1 MKFVT
6 EEVQMEEHKF
16 DNPIKGRITSL
27 EETLNKFIKESSTKQ
42 KQSESLIWDIKKG
55 YDRTFKAQA
64 SSIKQ
69 LDVQVGKIVEIV
81 QNRNSG
87 SLPSSDDV
95 KVISPKEYK
104 KEEVEVKKVVK
115 ELEIQRKVLESY
127 VPPTSFLVALEK
139 MPKYAKF
146 MKDLLT
152 NKAKFEETFIVTLN
166 ERCPFVLLNKIPL
179 KERSIEL
186 DIGDL
191 KPTYMFIELA
201 NKSTQYSKGIAQNV
215 NVHLDKFVFP
225 DDFVISGIE
234 EDYKDFQEVFMDDFF
249 VFDNTFDSYL
259 TNLSKMLARCDETN
273 LVLNWEKCYFMV
285 KEGIVLGHKVSSAW
299 IEVDKAKV
307 DVIAKLPY
315 PTNVLMKETKFIFDK
330 DCIKAFNILKKK
342 LTTTPIIN
350 SSDWNLDFEL
360 MCDASDYAVETVLG
374 QMVDKK
380 FKPVYYATKTVND
393 SPEHYTTTEKE
404 LLVVFYAFDKFWSYL
419 VVSKTIIYTDHYALK
434 IENPEL
440 EELDE
445 EAIRDSFP
453 NKHLMA
459 VHIKK
464 PEKDLWLKLF
474 RRKLK
479 TRWYEPYTATRVLPY
494 GTMEVIGKDE
504 ICFKVNGHRL
514 KKYYGVDTKTKDIDP
529 LFHTNA
535 EPI

>member
-1 MKFVT
+1 
-6 EEVQMEEHKF
+6 
-16 DNPIKGRITSL
+16 
-27 EETLNKFIKESSTKQ
+27 
-42 KQSESLIWDIKKG
+42 
-55 YDRTFKAQA
+55 
-64 SSIKQ
+64 
-69 LDVQVGKIVEIV
+69 
-81 QNRNSG
+81 
-87 SLPSSDDV
+87 
-95 KVISPKEYK
+95 
-104 KEEVEVKKVVK
+104 
-115 ELEIQRKVLESY
+115 
-127 VPPTSFLVALEK
+127 
-139 MPKYAKF
+139 
-146 MKDLLT
+146 
-152 NKAKFEETFIVTLN
+152 
-166 ERCPFVLLNKIPL
+166 
-179 KERSIEL
+179 
-186 DIGDL
+186 
-191 KPTYMFIELA
+191 
-201 NKSTQYSKGIAQNV
+201 
-215 NVHLDKFVFP
+215 
-225 DDFVISGIE
+225 
-234 EDYKDFQEVFMDDFF
+234 
-249 VFDNTFDSYL
+249 
-259 TNLSKMLARCDETN
+259 MLARCDETN

-464 PEKDLWLKLF
+464 PEKDLCITSVMDLSFFKSFPNEIMRSCVFDKELQEILEHF
-474 RRKLK
+474 YMGPAGGHYGEDITARKVFEAGF
-479 TRWYEPYTATRVLPY
+479 Y
-494 GTMEVIGKDE
+494 
-504 ICFKVNGHRL
+504 
-514 KKYYGVDTKTKDIDP
+514 
-529 LFHTNA
+529 
-535 EPI
+535 